1 METTETMMKIEIMET
16 DNNLLE
22 KLYIQKEI
30 MLKEYKSLQEPM
42 ALAENNFE
50 KSLIEEKRALLA
62 KEIKALSAQI
72 NELKEV

>member
-1 METTETMMKIEIMET
+1 MKIEIMET